1 MALVFTEGRKLP
13 QNRSVRVVGA
23 LVASGN
29 YATGGEIPS
38 GLNAPGTTKAPFIAN
53 IQGKGVYDYKYDFA
67 TGKVKVFTAG
77 VEHAAAAYNAGVT
90 GDVIT
95 MELEYPKLG

>member
-1 MALVFTEGRKLP
+1 MALVFTQARVLP
-13 QNRSVRVVGA
+13 QMRSTRIVGT

-29 YATGGEIPS
+29 YATGGEVPS
-38 GLNAPGTTKAPFIAN
+38 GITKPATTKDPFIAN

-90 GDVIT
+90 GDTIT